1 MFSDDFL
8 NFDEQEEFSD
18 LISRCESAYEDGTL
32 ENMRFSEEEFEH
44 LINSFIDEME
54 DDMVYTLTRMGYN
67 QHPYSLELTIRYAD
81 VLIVNREPD
90 KAKEILDKQ
99 FSIDSGNSDIHFLL
113 ARVFI
118 KKGDFVTANDYIESA
133 LSLSGNES
141 LDMLLTAAQDYIDIA
156 NFKNAIKLLE
166 RAEKSATDNYEIIND
181 LAFCYER
188 SDMLEKSLV
197 YYEKYLDIDPFND
210 NVWFNVGTI
219 HARELNFAK
228 ALEAFD
234 YAIAL
239 NPDNSSV
246 LYNKAILLVNGG
258 NYDQGIET
266 FESFLKLE
274 PGNIFALTGI
284 ADAYLAKDR
293 LDDSLTF
300 FRMVLSTDKESIDAN
315 TGIAYI
321 SMLKHNISEAL
332 VSLRKVIGDE
342 KTDYNFLSSELLSSY
357 KRTKNPEFLV
367 YYITSLFF
375 LKDSSLF
382 FIYLEM
388 LVAYDEVWLARLFE
402 LIPSLYKDDSVKKH
416 INKVKKRAKQG

>member
-1 MFSDDFL
+1 MFNDDFL

-32 ENMRFSEEEFEH
+32 ENMKFSEEEFEH

-188 SDMLEKSLV
+188 SDMLEKSLL

-321 SMLKHNISEAL
+321 SMLQHNISEAL

-402 LIPSLYKDDSVKKH
+402 LIPSLNKDDSVKKH

>member
-8 NFDEQEEFSD
+8 NFDEEDEFSD
-18 LISRCESAYEDGTL
+18 LISRCESAYEAGTL
-32 ENMRFSEEEFEH
+32 EDMRFTEEEFEH

-67 QHPYSLELTIRYAD
+67 QHPYSLELIIRYAD
-81 VLIVNREPD
+81 VLIVNREQD
-90 KAKEILDKQ
+90 IAKEILDKQ

-113 ARVFI
+113 ARVYI
-118 KKGDFVTANDYIESA
+118 KKGDFTTANEYIESA
-133 LSLSGNES
+133 LSLAGDES
-141 LDMLLTAAQDYIDIA
+141 LDMLLTAAQDFIDIG
-156 NFKNAIKLLE
+156 NFKCAIRLLE
-166 RAEKSATDNYEIIND
+166 RAESTAPDNYEIIND

-219 HARELNFAK
+219 HARELNMKK

-258 NYDQGIET
+258 NYDDGIET
-266 FESFLKLE
+266 FNSFLKLE
-274 PGNIFALTGI
+274 PGNNFALTGI

-300 FRMVLSTDKESIDAN
+300 FRMVLSTDMESIDAN
-315 TGIAYI
+315 TGVAYI
-321 SMLKHNISEAL
+321 SMLKHNSSEAL
-332 VSLRKVIGDE
+332 VSLRKIIGDE
-342 KTDYNFLSSELLSSY
+342 KTDYNFLYTELLASY

-367 YYITSLFF
+367 YYLTSLYYIKENE
-375 LKDSSLF
+375 LL
-382 FIYLEM
+382 FIYLEI
-388 LVAYDEVWLARLFE
+388 LLSYDEVWLARLFE
-402 LIPSLYKDDSVKKH
+402 LIPSLKRDDSVTKH
-416 INKVKKRAKQG
+416 INKVKKRTKQG